1 MRCLLVD
8 DDFATLNVL
17 KDFINW
23 ELHGIYEI
31 DTACNITTA
40 KALIRKTYLMLLFVI

>member
-8 DDFATLNVL
+8 DDFATLYVL

-23 ELHGIYEI
+23 ELHGIHEI
-31 DTACNITTA
+31 DTACNIA
-40 KALIRKTYLMLLFVI
+40 KAKELIKENT